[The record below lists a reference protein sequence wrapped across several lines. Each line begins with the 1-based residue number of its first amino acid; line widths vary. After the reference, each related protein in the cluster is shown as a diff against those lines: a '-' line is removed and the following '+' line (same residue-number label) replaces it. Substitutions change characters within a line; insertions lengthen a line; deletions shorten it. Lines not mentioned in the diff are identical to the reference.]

1 MVQQLVS
8 NAAILLAGFYII
20 SLVYKEPITKELST
34 NRKMVIGIWAGL
46 LGFAL
51 MIFGIPISNNVIVDL
66 RHIPIIMVGFYG
78 GPIPAIVSAI
88 IISASRFLIS
98 VNSAAI
104 MAGIVMMLIGIIT
117 ALFSK
122 RLEKFKIWGV
132 FILNV
137 IACGFVVV
145 NLHLILAKE
154 ANYWLNMSIFVVI
167 SLVIGVI
174 AAGLMSNMIKSKQLF
189 QKYEQDSTLDY
200 LTRLSNVRQFD
211 EKINH
216 VMDAGSR
223 QVTLMLIDIDYFK
236 NINDTYGHDAGDAI
250 LKQLAAILKAS
261 TTDGSEA
268 FRNGGEEFSIVL
280 LDCSIDEGNDVAE
293 RVRKETEENDFIIPN
308 GQIVKITISVGVSG
322 SKDGANTSE
331 GLFKSADEALY
342 KAKLTGRNRV
352 CIADDN

>member
-1 MVQQLVS
+1 MVEQLVS

-34 NRKMVIGIWAGL
+34 NKKIVIGIWAGL

-51 MIFGIPISNNVIVDL
+51 MVFGIPISNNVIVDL

-88 IISASRFLIS
+88 IISASRFLLS

-104 MAGIVMMLIGIIT
+104 MAAVVMMLIGIIT
-117 ALFSK
+117 AIFGK
-122 RLEKFKIWGV
+122 RIEKFKIWGV
-132 FILNV
+132 FILNI
-137 IACGFVVV
+137 IACSFVVI
-145 NLHLILAKE
+145 NLHLILARE
-154 ANYWLNMSIFVVI
+154 SHFWINMTVFV
-167 SLVIGVI
+167 LIGAVS
-174 AAGLMSNMIKSKQLF
+174 AGLMSNMIKSKQLF

-200 LTRLSNVRQFD
+200 LTNYSNVRQFD

-250 LKQLAAILKAS
+250 LKQLAIILKRNTS
-261 TTDGSEA
+261 DGSEA

-280 LDCSIDEGNDVAE
+280 LDCPIEKGNFFAE
-293 RVRKETEENDFIIPN
+293 QVRRETEEYDFMIPS
-308 GQIVKITISVGVSG
+308 GQVVKITISVGVSS

-342 KAKLTGRNRV
+342 KAKLTGRNQV
-352 CIADDN
+352 CIADGN